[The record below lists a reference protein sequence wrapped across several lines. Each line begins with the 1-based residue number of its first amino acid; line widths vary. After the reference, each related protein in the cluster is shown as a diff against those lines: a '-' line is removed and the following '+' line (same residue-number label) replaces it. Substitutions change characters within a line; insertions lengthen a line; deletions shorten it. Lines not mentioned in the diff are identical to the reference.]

1 MGDVCVNWKA
11 LLSRS
16 KIAPVSC
23 GQALLN
29 SFRELWKSL
38 IHLAD
43 INIKA
48 IYRFDINKSERQSWM
63 PEWTCHRKKVAGKS
77 GLIVELFDFPFT
89 DDE

>member
-1 MGDVCVNWKA
+1 MGDVCINWKA

-48 IYRFDINKSERQSWM
+48 IYRFDINKSKRQ
-63 PEWTCHRKKVAGKS
+63 VLDAGMDLSQQKS
-77 GLIVELFDFPFT
+77 SRQVGGLL
-89 DDE
+89 